1 MKSLRRSMRWLGLAI
16 CLVPL
21 TWVFVSVVQAGD
33 YLTTDV
39 PSQWND
45 GVVTS
50 TMTGWA
56 VAAIPFT
63 GCLVAGIVALV
74 AAIVADD
81 ARLPFVYWLACG
93 FGCMFLAIWLGLHQL
108 GSSVDAGSSLSPDAF
123 ITAPLFLILGVIP
136 WAVARLNRRGIPSA
150 KPATLDASTEPT
162 ESDSGTAIDLR
173 SAWVGGAHNRITIGL
188 ACVTALLTLTGGL
201 VSAVGGDVVSTVIA
215 GAIGTVVFSA
225 ILAFA
230 GVRVAIDR
238 TDVRIRSWLGILSKR
253 IPLTDIQG
261 IQATETS
268 VGEWAGVGYRLGARG
283 TGFIVRSGQ
292 ALDIRTA
299 DGNFIVTVDEAR
311 DAAEFSR
318 SIRSPQSHN

>member
-21 TWVFVSVVQAGD
+21 AWLVASVVQAGD

-50 TMTGWA
+50 TMPGWA
-56 VAAIPFT
+56 VAAIPVT
-63 GCLVAGIVALV
+63 GCLIAGIVALV
-74 AAIVADD
+74 AAIIADV

-108 GSSVDAGSSLSPDAF
+108 DSSVDAGSSPSPDAF
-123 ITAPLFLILGVIP
+123 ITAPLFLVLGVIP
-136 WAVARLNRRGIPSA
+136 WAVARLGRRGAPA
-150 KPATLDASTEPT
+150 GEPATLDAGTEPT
-162 ESDSGTAIDLR
+162 EPDPAAAIDSR
-173 SAWVGGAHNRITIGL
+173 SVWVGGAHNRITIGL
-188 ACVTALLTLTGGL
+188 ACATALLPLTGGL

-238 TDVRIRSWLGILSKR
+238 TEVRIRSWLGIPSKR

-268 VGEWAGVGYRLGARG
+268 VSEWAGVGYRLGARG
-283 TGFIVRSGQ
+283 TGFIVRSGP

-299 DGNFIVTVDEAR
+299 DGNFIVTVD
-311 DAAEFSR
+311 DASDAGEFSR
-318 SIRSPQSHN
+318 SIRSQQSQN